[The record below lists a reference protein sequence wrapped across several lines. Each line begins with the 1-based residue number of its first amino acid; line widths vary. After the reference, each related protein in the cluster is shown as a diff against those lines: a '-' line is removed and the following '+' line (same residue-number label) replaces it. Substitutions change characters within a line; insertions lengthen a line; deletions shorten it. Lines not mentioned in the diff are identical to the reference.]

1 MKRRDVSEFLREVL
15 AELDDL
21 PDGLDER
28 LLALVDSATSSR
40 SNKIRDAIEEV
51 ARD

>member
-15 AELDDL
+15 AEVDDL

-28 LLALVDSATSSR
+28 LVALVDSPSSSR
-40 SNKIRDAIEEV
+40 WSKIRDSIEEAV
-51 ARD
+51 SD